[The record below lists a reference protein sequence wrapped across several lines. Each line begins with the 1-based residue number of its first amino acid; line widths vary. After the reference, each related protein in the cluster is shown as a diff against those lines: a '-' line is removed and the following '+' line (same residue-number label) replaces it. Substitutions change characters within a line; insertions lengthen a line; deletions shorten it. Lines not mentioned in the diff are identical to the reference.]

1 MKISKRSKI
10 TSSYQKAK
18 KLKEELHNEAN
29 HKKFSDE
36 LKEH

>member
-18 KLKEELHNEAN
+18 KLKEGYIM
-29 HKKFSDE
+29 KRIIKIQ
-36 LKEH
+36 